1 MNDALI
7 EAVAKAMFARDMPSS
22 DWDDK
27 YDEDVR
33 EPYRKNARAALAAI
47 EAQGYRVVP
56 VEPTNAMVDAMYAL
70 DKVDD
75 RWPACAD
82 DIWRA
87 MLSAAPKLTE
97 GGE

>member
-27 YDEDVR
+27 YDEYVR

-56 VEPTNAMVDAMYAL
+56 ADL
-70 DKVDD
+70 IDKFPEINMSNYDEDD
-75 RWPACAD
+75 VSVLNQWG
-82 DIWRA
+82 IEVVT
-87 MLSAAPKLTE
+87 LPKLTE